1 MYGYRC
7 EYCEGTVQPRIVK
20 REAFKHRDGF
30 VILEDVTIGVC
41 DPCGNR
47 YYSADILHAVHAVAT
62 EVKAPKRTEQIWHL
76 QTAVIPLK
84 GRTTLHHCLALQ
96 QRFAA
101 PIEFLGILCP
111 GALPPIAETTRLQQQ
126 IVE

>member
-1 MYGYRC
+1 MKSLKLKVNRMYGHRC

-47 YYSADILHAVHAVAT
+47 YYSANILHTVHAVAT
-62 EVKAPKRTEQIWHL
+62 GVKAPKRTKQI
-76 QTAVIPLK
+76 
-84 GRTTLHHCLALQ
+84 
-96 QRFAA
+96 
-101 PIEFLGILCP
+101 
-111 GALPPIAETTRLQQQ
+111 
-126 IVE
+126 